1 MAIVKMKKFSFL
13 TFEGYKNELLKKLQ
27 VFGDIQFRN
36 LQADDAEE
44 FSLLSKDSSDELV
57 LKYESDI
64 ANVKFTLD
72 KLAPYVEKPGGI
84 KAMMTP
90 PPEFD
95 FETFDSF
102 LSSYDYS
109 EAYSK
114 IKEQEELIVSS
125 KTEISRIAAEN
136 ENLKVWRK
144 FDSALAPI
152 EQLKT
157 AAHIF
162 GSVSKVAADSF
173 RKQAEEEYPL
183 AYLEIVTTIKEDTV
197 FLIILPKEQLED
209 ASAYFKTLGFSKIAL
224 PFRDVPAETI
234 QNNET
239 AIAGLKEQQEKALSE
254 VVKLTEEFEKLQ
266 VTYDYYKSA
275 LEREKVCENFMKTDK
290 TVLFEGWVPGS
301 ELLQL
306 IQMIETV
313 CGSEY
318 YLTENDVEHDDLEVP
333 IKFKNNKAWESF
345 ENITSMYSY
354 PLYNEI
360 DPTPF
365 FAPFY
370 MMTFGLMV
378 GDTGYGLVMVAAT
391 LIALKFFSHTESQKR
406 TMRFFCLLG
415 VATVLSGFIYSSFFG
430 FSFFTP
436 LNGGTKPI
444 IDSQDPNDIVLLL
457 VASIGF
463 GVVQIL
469 FGLVIK
475 GAMLIRD
482 KKYWAAFFDSF
493 CWILTVASGIGMI
506 LGVVFSFSDL
516 LASVMKYCF
525 FGGMVVLALS
535 QGRDAK
541 TIGGKLASGLYE
553 VYGLSAYVGDF
564 VSYTRIAALML
575 SGAYIGFSFTQMANV
590 VPAGFLRAVFGT
602 LIIIFGQTLNFGL
615 AALGAYV
622 HTCRLQ
628 FVEFFGKFFGGGGVP
643 FIPFELKNKYIN
655 IKLEEMNK

>member
-27 VFGDIQFRN
+27 VFGDLQFRN

-44 FSLLSKDSSDELV
+44 FSLLSKDNSDELV
-57 LKYESDI
+57 LKYENDI
-64 ANVKFTLD
+64 ANVRFTLD

-84 KAMMTP
+84 KAMMIP

-102 LSSYDYS
+102 LTSYDYS
-109 EAYSK
+109 DAYSK
-114 IKEQEELIVSS
+114 IKEQEEIIVSS
-125 KTEISRIAAEN
+125 KTEIARISAEN

-197 FLIILPKEQLED
+197 FMIILPKEQLED
-209 ASAYFKTLGFSKIAL
+209 ASAYFKSLGFSKIAL
-224 PFRDVPAETI
+224 PFRDMPADTI
-234 QNNET
+234 QKNET
-239 AIAGLKEQQEKALSE
+239 VIADLKGRQENALKE

-290 TVLFEGWVPGS
+290 TVLAEGWVPKD
-301 ELLQL
+301 ELDQL
-306 IQMIETV
+306 VQMIESV

-318 YLTENDVEHDDLEVP
+318 YLTESDVAHDDLEVP
-333 IKFKNNKAWESF
+333 IKFKNNKAWGSF

-354 PLYNEI
+354 PLYSEI

-391 LIALKFFSHTESQKR
+391 LIAMKYFSHTESQKS

-415 VATVLSGFIYSSFFG
+415 VATVISGFIYSSFFG

-436 LNGGTKPI
+436 LDGWTKPI
-444 IDSQDPNDIVLLL
+444 IDSQNPDDIVLLL

-463 GVVQIL
+463 GVVQIIYGL
-469 FGLVIK
+469 FIK
-475 GAMLIRD
+475 GFMLIRD
-482 KKYWAAFFDSF
+482 KQYFAAFFDAF
-493 CWILTVASGIGMI
+493 CWIVTVVSGVALVAGVALSFSPEVLSVLQWCMYGGMI
-506 LGVVFSFSDL
+506 L
-516 LASVMKYCF
+516 LA
-525 FGGMVVLALS
+525 AT
-535 QGRDAK
+535 QGRSAE

-553 VYGLSAYVGDF
+553 VYGISAYVGDF

-590 VPAGFLRAVFGT
+590 LPEGIIRAVFGT